1 MDSSTIIISAI
12 LLAATFL
19 PIIYLITQTSRKEKK
34 IKKSIQKL
42 CELNKLTLSELD
54 INGDLILGIDQ
65 TNKKLVCTH
74 RKQLSEKFEII
85 DLNLQSDCK
94 IKTLRAQGKHLEWVG
109 LELANNTSKKEIVF
123 YQEDEDDVPV
133 VDPHKCLKEA
143 EKWQNMIKPLLK
155 AS

>member
-1 MDSSTIIISAI
+1 MKSSTLIISAI

-19 PIIYLITQTSRKEKK
+19 PLIYLITQTSRKESKVRK
-34 IKKSIQKL
+34 AIQKL
-42 CELNKLTLSELD
+42 CELNKITLSEME

-65 TNKKLVCTH
+65 TSKKLICSN
-74 RKQLSEKFEII
+74 RKLLSEKFEII

-94 IKTLRAQGKHLEWVG
+94 IKTLRNHGKHLEWVG
-109 LELANNTSKKEIVF
+109 LELSNTTSKKEIVF
-123 YQEDEDDVPV
+123 YQEDEDDAPI

-143 EKWQNMIKPLLK
+143 EKWQNIIKPLLK

>member
-1 MDSSTIIISAI
+1 MKTSTIIISAV

-19 PIIYLITQTSRKEKK
+19 PLIYLVTQTSRKENK
-34 IKKSIQKL
+34 IRKAIQKL
-42 CELNKLTLSELD
+42 CELNKITLSELE

-65 TNKKLVCTH
+65 TQKKLVCTS

-94 IKTLRAQGKHLEWVG
+94 IKTLRTHGKHLEWVG

-123 YQEDEDDVPV
+123 YHEDEDDAPI

>member
-1 MDSSTIIISAI
+1 MKSSTFIISAI
-12 LLAATFL
+12 LVAAIFL
-19 PIIYLITQTSRKEKK
+19 PIIYLVIQTSGKEKK
-34 IKKSIQKL
+34 IRKSIQKL

-74 RKQLSEKFEII
+74 RKQISEKFEII

-94 IKTLRAQGKHLEWVG
+94 IKTLRTHDA
-109 LELANNTSKKEIVF
+109 
-123 YQEDEDDVPV
+123 PV
-133 VDPHKCLKEA
+133 VDPHKCLKAA
-143 EKWQNMIKPLLK
+143 EKWQNIIKPLLK